1 MDSMPDEKCSIVLSE
16 YWMDLS
22 SLVHGL
28 VNSFFAFFWNFLVM
42 EAACAIAA
50 KLCPAEVPMM
60 VPKKIVPDAAGCWFD
75 SLLFNLVSQTVPRY
89 ERI

>member
-16 YWMDLS
+16 YWMGLS
-22 SLVHGL
+22 SLVL
-28 VNSFFAFFWNFLVM
+28 KCNFLVA

-60 VPKKIVPDAAGCWFD
+60 VPKNIGPDAVGCWFD